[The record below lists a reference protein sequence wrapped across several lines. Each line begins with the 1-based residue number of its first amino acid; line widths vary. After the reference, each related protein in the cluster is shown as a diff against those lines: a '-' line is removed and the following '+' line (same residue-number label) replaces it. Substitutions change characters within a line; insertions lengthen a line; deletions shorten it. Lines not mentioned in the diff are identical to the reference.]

1 LFDVQLASVTH
12 LAELIPAVLG
22 KETIKNELKDINKV
36 SVIFDGTARL
46 GEALAIVVCY
56 VQDNFQPTQ
65 QLIWLEVLSKALKA
79 D

>member
-56 VQDNFQPTQ
+56 VQDNFQSTQ
-65 QLIWLEVLSKALKA
+65 TANMVGSAFKSIKG
-79 D
+79 

>member
-12 LAELIPAVLG
+12 LAELIPAVLE

-56 VQDNFQPTQ
+56 VQDNFQSTQ